1 MEVGY
6 TLSSE
11 ENGAGALVA
20 QAERAEAAGFAFA
33 SISDHFHPWIERQG
47 ESPFVWAVLGAVSQR
62 TERLRVMTGVTCPT
76 MRMHP
81 AIVAQAAA
89 TAACLLPGR
98 FALGVGSGENLNE
111 HVVGGRWPPVVER
124 QERLEEA
131 IGVIRELWSGRL
143 VSRRGGHFRVENARL
158 YSLPDVP
165 PPLLVAV
172 AGERSVDLAGRCG
185 DGIVGTAPVAESV
198 RRFRRAAGADK
209 PAYGQVH
216 VCWAED
222 EAAARR
228 TALEWWP
235 NGAVGGTH
243 FLELPLPAH
252 FEQAAELVR
261 EEDVAAA
268 VVCGP
273 DPERHAAA
281 IREFADAGYDHVYL
295 HQVGPDQEGFFRFW
309 ERELRPRLT

>member
-209 PAYGQVH
+209 LAYGQVH

-281 IREFADAGYDHVYL
+281 IQEFADAGYDHVYL

>member
-11 ENGAGALVA
+11 EHGPAALVA
-20 QAERAEAAGFAFA
+20 QARRAEEAGMAFA

-47 ESPFVWAVLGAVSQR
+47 ESPFVWTVLGAVSQA
-62 TERLRVMTGVTCPT
+62 TERLRLMTGVTCPT

-89 TAACLLPGR
+89 TAAALLPGR
-98 FALGVGSGENLNE
+98 FALGVGSGELLNE
-111 HVVGGRWPPVVER
+111 HVVGERWPAVAER

-131 IGVIRELWSGRL
+131 VGVIRRLWDGGTVSHRGR
-143 VSRRGGHFRVENARL
+143 HFRVDRARL
-158 YSLPDVP
+158 YSLPPQP

-172 AGERSVDLAGRCG
+172 AGPRSVELAGRCA
-185 DGIVGTAPVAESV
+185 DGIVGTSPIADSV
-198 RRFRRAAGADK
+198 RRFRDAAGEAA
-209 PAYGQVH
+209 PAYGQLH

-228 TALEWWP
+228 TATEWWP
-235 NGAVGGTH
+235 NAALRGTA

-252 FEQAAELVR
+252 FEAALETVR

-273 DPERHAAA
+273 DPERHESA
-281 IREFADAGYDHVYL
+281 IREFLDAGYDHVYL

-309 ERELRPRLT
+309 ECELRPRLA